1 MFDAAQSDTPFSGD
15 EPARPERVRLVDMQH
30 RPSVARAPR
39 PAGPASAP
47 GPVRSLDTPERLAA
61 IEAAL
66 TELRPRLQ
74 ADGGDCCLV
83 GVEGDVVRVRMSG
96 ACAGCQLAS
105 MTVLGVRMKL
115 IEKLGFPVKVVPV

>member
-1 MFDAAQSDTPFSGD
+1 MLGAPN
-15 EPARPERVRLVDMQH
+15 
-30 RPSVARAPR
+30 APR
-39 PAGPASAP
+39 PA
-47 GPVRSLDTPERLAA
+47 RKLDKPEHIAA

-66 TELRPRLQ
+66 AELRPRLQ

-83 GVEGDVVRVRMSG
+83 GVEDDVVRVRMSG

>member
-1 MFDAAQSDTPFSGD
+1 MFDDAPSRSFQDD
-15 EPARPERVRLVDMQH
+15 EPARPERVRLVDMQR
-30 RPSVARAPR
+30 RPPAAKAPR
-39 PAGPASAP
+39 PAGPACAP
-47 GPVRSLDTPERLAA
+47 RPARALDKPEHITL

-74 ADGGDCCLV
+74 ADGGDCRLV
-83 GVEGDVVRVRMSG
+83 GVQGDVVRVRMTG